1 MKYLQH
7 NLKIAS
13 LLITILLLLNCTR
26 DKFRPC
32 FSKQS
37 IDFEYHGDGK
47 EDILSQKIKTIDLL
61 IYDSELNL
69 FETYHT
75 NSINSKY
82 PVITA
87 DLPDGN
93 YTCIAIG
100 NIKNYTRIQGNSKG
114 DHLALLQLPLVE
126 QDAMN
131 YDPVYM
137 GQVDIMVDGSKRNNY
152 LIKFNNLH
160 MSLKVNII
168 GIEQVNYKMEEMSL
182 NLYDYPS
189 NYIAAENFIN
199 SFRSFK
205 VPLKPS
211 EDNDI
216 AYTDTL
222 NVLRGEQQL
231 PLSIELLRRE
241 RRVEKFLL
249 SDILKKVG
257 SINLLQQEVYIPI
270 DIVLKPLGIDI
281 KIQDWIIEDYDPQFN

>member
-1 MKYLQH
+1 MKYFQH
-7 NLKIAS
+7 KITIAS
-13 LLITILLLLNCTR
+13 LLVTTLFLLNCTR
-26 DKFRPC
+26 DKFQAC
-32 FSKQS
+32 FSSQT
-37 IDFEYHGDGK
+37 IDFVYYGDGK
-47 EDILSQKIKTIDLL
+47 EDILSQKINTIDLL

-69 FETYHT
+69 LETYHT
-75 NSINSKY
+75 NIIEPKY

-87 DLPDGN
+87 DLPNGN
-93 YTCIAIG
+93 YTCVAIG
-100 NIKNYTRIQGNSKG
+100 NVKNYTRIYGNRKG
-114 DHLALLQLPLVE
+114 DHLTRLQLPLVE

-131 YDPVYM
+131 YDPIYM
-137 GQVDIMVDGSKRNNY
+137 GEINITVESSKSNDF
-152 LIKFNNLH
+152 LVKFKNLH

-249 SDILKKVG
+249 SDILKRVS